1 MTPDG
6 RDLQISLLHHILYTG
21 ACDDGDLSHQDFRFE
36 DWSCFSDGGDTFPS
50 FLGGTQRKERGELTG
65 VDMPHTHEKVHC
77 SQEIIFAVEVGILGC
92 VRHKNLLSARGYC
105 AEGQERLIVY
115 GLMKIVVTSAH
126 AIAVGVLL
134 LEQVTGKRPIERLNQ
149 TRYTEWFSPLVYEKK
164 YGEIVDQKLNEKY
177 VDEEL
182 ERVIFVRLM
191 CAQSETE
198 SRPTISEVVEM
209 LMNNLK
215 EKMATTH

>member
-1 MTPDG
+1 
-6 RDLQISLLHHILYTG
+6 
-21 ACDDGDLSHQDFRFE
+21 
-36 DWSCFSDGGDTFPS
+36 
-50 FLGGTQRKERGELTG
+50 
-65 VDMPHTHEKVHC
+65 MPHTDEKVHC
-77 SQEIIFAVEVGILGC
+77 SQEIIFAVEVDILGC

-105 AEGQERLIVY
+105 AEGQERLIVQ
-115 GLMKIVVTSAH
+115 MKIAVTSAH

-134 LEQVTGKRPIERLNQ
+134 LE
-149 TRYTEWFSPLVYEKK
+149 YTKWFSPLVYDKK

-182 ERVIFVRLM
+182 EKVIFVRLM